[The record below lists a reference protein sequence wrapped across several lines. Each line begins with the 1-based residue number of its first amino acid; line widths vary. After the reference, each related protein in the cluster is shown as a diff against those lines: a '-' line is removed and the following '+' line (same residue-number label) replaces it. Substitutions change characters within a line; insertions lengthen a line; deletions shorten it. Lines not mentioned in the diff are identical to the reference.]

1 MNFKLQAAGY
11 SLLALSFAVT
21 SCRSTDNS
29 IDESGINK
37 SAFNV
42 KINLKGIENVEESP
56 AMQASANHKGVN
68 PGIVQKAIVPF
79 DGDTFVTAT
88 LTSKSSVP
96 TQAAVNS
103 RAATEFFKAQG
114 LDNVYNGGGYED
126 MQQSLD
132 NVK

>member
-29 IDESGINK
+29 IDDGGINK

-42 KINLKGIENVEESP
+42 KINLKGIENVEELP
-56 AMQASANHKGVN
+56 AMQASANHRGIN

-88 LTSKSSVP
+88 LTPKSSIP
-96 TQAAVNS
+96 TQAATKS
-103 RAATEFFKAQG
+103 RAATVVPKDLA
-114 LDNVYNGGGYED
+114 DGGKI
-126 MQQSLD
+126 QSYCI
-132 NVK
+132 